1 MTAGLLMTKS
11 VLIIGGNGYIGSKLI
26 YDLHNTYNI
35 HSVDI
40 CWFNTPDAH
49 IEVRDYRQLTKQ
61 DLSKYDAVV
70 LLAGHS
76 SVKMCDGPVL
86 ASWIN
91 NVNNF
96 INLVSKLD
104 KSQTLIYAS
113 SGSVYGSGNI
123 TSTEDV
129 TLQFKP
135 INNYDL
141 TKYSLDVQAERF
153 IKDGYKIIGLRFGTV
168 NGWSPNL
175 REELMI
181 NSMTKKSLYD
191 NTISINNKTITRP
204 ILGINDISRAVVAIV
219 ETPISGIYNLASFAD
234 TVENISG
241 CVSKLLNANIQETI
255 NVSGAYDF
263 IMDTRKFE
271 RTYHF
276 KFNESVESIVN
287 EIVNKF
293 EKTNFTNRNNF
304 IKYE

>member
-1 MTAGLLMTKS
+1 MAQK
-11 VLIIGGNGYIGSKLI
+11 VLIIGGNGYIGSRLI
-26 YDLHNTYNI
+26 HDLHNTYDV

-40 CWFNTPDAH
+40 CWFGQTDSHN
-49 IEVRDYRQLTKQ
+49 EVRDYKLLSKQ
-61 DLSKYDAVV
+61 ELSKYNAII

-86 ASWIN
+86 SSWVN

-96 INLVSKLD
+96 IGLVSKLD

-113 SGSVYGSGNI
+113 SGSVYGSSNTI
-123 TSTEDV
+123 SNEDIP
-129 TLQFKP
+129 LQFKP

-153 IKDGYKIIGLRFGTV
+153 IKDGYTIIGLRFGTV
-168 NGWSPNL
+168 NGWSPNI

-191 NTISINNKTITRP
+191 GSISINNKTITRP
-204 ILGINDISRAVVAIV
+204 ILGISDITIAVKSIV
-219 ETPISGIYNLASFAD
+219 DKPVTGIYNIASFAD
-234 TVENISG
+234 TVENISS
-241 CVSKLLNANIQETI
+241 CVSRILDAKVQETV

-263 IMDTRKFE
+263 IMDTGKFK
-271 RTYHF
+271 RTYDF
-276 KFNESVESIVN
+276 EFNATVESIVT
-287 EIVNKF
+287 EIVDKF
-293 EKTNFTNRNNF
+293 EKANFSNRNQF

>member
-1 MTAGLLMTKS
+1 MAQK
-11 VLIIGGNGYIGSKLI
+11 VLIIGGNGYIGSRLI
-26 YDLHNTYNI
+26 HDLHNTYDV

-40 CWFNTPDAH
+40 CWFGQIDSHN
-49 IEVRDYRQLTKQ
+49 EVRDYRH
-61 DLSKYDAVV
+61 LSKQELSQYNAII

-86 ASWIN
+86 SSWVN

-96 INLVSKLD
+96 IGLVSKLD

-113 SGSVYGSGNI
+113 SGSVYGSSNTI
-123 TSTEDV
+123 SNEDIP
-129 TLQFKP
+129 LQFKP

-153 IKDGYKIIGLRFGTV
+153 IKDGYTIIGLRFGTV
-168 NGWSPNL
+168 NGWSPHL

-191 NTISINNKTITRP
+191 GSISINNKTITRP
-204 ILGINDISRAVVAIV
+204 ILGISDISVAVKSIV
-219 ETPISGIYNLASFAD
+219 DKPISGIYNIASFAD

-241 CVSKLLNANIQETI
+241 CVSKILDAKVQETI

-263 IMDTRKFE
+263 VMDTTKFK
-271 RTYHF
+271 RTYDF
-276 KFNESVESIVN
+276 EFTATVESIVT
-287 EIVNKF
+287 EIVDKF
-293 EKTNFTNRNNF
+293 EKTNFSNRNQF